1 MACTKKV
8 FKTRKDAKKNVKK
21 LNRLKIGA
29 KPLTN
34 SYYCAECDGYHNTSA
49 PKKSSRDYTRRL
61 NKDNG

>member
-8 FKTRKDAKKNVKK
+8 FASRKDAKKKVKE
-21 LNRLKIGA
+21 LNRRKSGA

-34 SYYCAECDGYHNTSA
+34 SYYCKECDGYHNTSA

-61 NKDNG
+61 NKDND